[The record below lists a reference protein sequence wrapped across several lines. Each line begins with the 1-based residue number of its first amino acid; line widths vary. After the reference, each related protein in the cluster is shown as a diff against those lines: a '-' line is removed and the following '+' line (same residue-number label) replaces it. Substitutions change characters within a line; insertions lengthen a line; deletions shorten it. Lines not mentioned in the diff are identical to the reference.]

1 MACFRMQKEDHG
13 VCVCVCV
20 CACAYTRT
28 CVWGR
33 ENSSSNNPAGTVVS
47 SVWIIGK
54 VLPDVLKCLDLWVQ
68 ADMVTKDTVYTN
80 NSQEMHF

>member
-1 MACFRMQKEDHG
+1 ML
-13 VCVCVCV
+13 CVCVCV
-20 CACAYTRT
+20 HVHIHVLVFC
-28 CVWGR
+28 GS
-33 ENSSSNNPAGTVVS
+33 ENSSSINPTGTVVS

-68 ADMVTKDTVYTN
+68 VDMVTKHTVYTN